1 MPQFLEEVMQ
11 RIIDGFLPIIS
22 QAPDYVAYYAVRVG
36 TNEVI
41 TISIFDTQAGAE
53 ESNPLAREWVRK
65 NIAGF
70 VQGVPEVTVG
80 RVFAGSV
87 GAQP

>member
-1 MPQFLEEVMQ
+1 M
-11 RIIDGFLPIIS
+11 
-22 QAPDYVAYYAVRVG
+22 
-36 TNEVI
+36 I
-41 TISIFDTQAGAE
+41 TISIFDTQTGAE

-65 NIAGF
+65 NIVGF

>member
-1 MPQFLEEVMQ
+1 MQ
-11 RIIDGFLPIIS
+11 RIVGGFLPIIS
-22 QAPDYVAYYAVRVG
+22 ETPDYAVRVG

-41 TISIFDTQAGAE
+41 TISIFDTQTGAE

-87 GAQP
+87 GAHP